1 MSFRFRHSLTV
12 SEGVRLVRGQR
23 VINLSDL
30 TRAKAWSANDKEFGA
45 TLTLPSAGL
54 HYSTRFDNSRAHQYR
69 AFQLRE
75 WQKWKNKAFDLS
87 IELERKKSVAVGTLE
102 VLLNDEGY
110 LSLRTT
116 AGDQLNES
124 EIKKM
129 SQELP
134 QLVRCWLEERAW
146 SINGPLCDY
155 ISTPIEAPL
164 LKDDL
169 PVYVPVE
176 FTEEQPQRPE
186 LASLPPEPPYPQ
198 PPAIRL
204 WHKLIPGR
212 QQQMAREH
220 QAALHE
226 WQTAKLRWKAETH
239 QVKATA
245 DRVRQR
251 YKAYSSVWKA
261 RKLAHDAE
269 QQVYAEQFATLL
281 LNDEFLMTE
290 ILIAELNQLDWA
302 RQTSINFQLDLNQHT
317 LWLDV
322 ELPALDFVSDQVAE
336 VVLGQPALKVRT
348 KPEQQ
353 RLDEYVEYIYAT
365 ILRLVGVTLGSLPAM
380 ETVIISGYTQRQ
392 DSNTGFEV
400 DEFLISVKADRQ
412 TYLQLTFDEAN
423 ISTLNSLLEKLS
435 LKVSIRENGFQSIQ
449 PYDPND

>member
-1 MSFRFRHSLTV
+1 MSFRFRHSLSV
-12 SEGVRLVRGQR
+12 SEGVRLVKGQR

-30 TRAKAWSANDKEFGA
+30 TRAKAWSANDQEFGA
-45 TLTLPSAGL
+45 PLTLPSAGL
-54 HYSTRFDNSRAHQYR
+54 HYSTRFDNSRAHQHR

-87 IELERKKSVAVGTLE
+87 IDLDSKSSVVVGSLKPLIDEKGQLSVKTNTGDLLSVAE
-102 VLLNDEGY
+102 IEKLN
-110 LSLRTT
+110 
-116 AGDQLNES
+116 
-124 EIKKM
+124 
-129 SQELP
+129 QELP
-134 QLVRCWLEERAW
+134 QLIRCWVEELALN
-146 SINGPLCDY
+146 INGPLSDY
-155 ISTPIEAPL
+155 ISVPIEAPL
-164 LKDDL
+164 IKDDL
-169 PVYVPVE
+169 PAYVPVE
-176 FTEEQPQRPE
+176 FSEEQPQRPE

-245 DRVRQR
+245 DRARQR

-281 LNDEFLMTE
+281 LNDESLMTE
-290 ILIAELNQLDWA
+290 ILIAELNQLDWPRKTA
-302 RQTSINFQLDLNQHT
+302 LNFQLDLNQHI

-322 ELPALDFVSDQVAE
+322 ELPTLELVSDQVAE
-336 VVLGQPALKVRT
+336 IVNGHPALKVRT
-348 KPEQQ
+348 KSEQQ
-353 RLDEYVEYIYAT
+353 RLDEYAEYVYAT
-365 ILRLVGVTLGSLPAM
+365 VLRLVGVALGSLPVM
-380 ETVIISGYTQRQ
+380 ETVVISGYTQRQ
-392 DSNTGFEV
+392 DTDTGFEV

-423 ISTLNSLLEKLS
+423 SDSLKLLLDKLN
-435 LKVSIRENGFQSIQ
+435 LKVSTQQEGFQSVQ
-449 PYDPND
+449 PFDPND